1 MKIHL
6 FRAQKIFYAEVRTVN
21 TVTFYR
27 LISHE
32 WLQREGRSI
41 REKWEETKSQRF
53 NNGDRQET
61 FPSAYLLIL
70 KVNQQRGF
78 GNVWSFSPTECFSI
92 SSHNKSCSSSAESL
106 FLGENGRA
114 APCCL
119 FVDSLRAA
127 VISGAAVR
135 SHRGDK
141 SNASQECDYFFRLH
155 VTLQSAAGEWR

>member
-1 MKIHL
+1 MKIHS
-6 FRAQKIFYAEVRTVN
+6 FRAQKIFYNEVRAVN
-21 TVTFYR
+21 TVIFYR

-41 REKWEETKSQRF
+41 REKWAATTSQRF

-61 FPSAYLLIL
+61 FPSVYLLIL

-78 GNVWSFSPTECFSI
+78 GNVWSFSPSECFSI

-114 APCCL
+114 APRCL
-119 FVDSLRAA
+119 FVDFLRAA
-127 VISGAAVR
+127 VINGAAAR
-135 SHRGDK
+135 SHRGHERK
-141 SNASQECDYFFRLH
+141 RLARMWLFFRLH
-155 VTLQSAAGEWR
+155 VTLQRAAGEWR